1 MSGLFDCLQLTSVAS
16 ASDDS
21 KAGVVTRAG
30 GDIMCARDILMMMRM
45 IHECLD
51 RVSK

>member
-21 KAGVVTRAG
+21 KLSVVTPVTGERET
-30 GDIMCARDILMMMRM
+30 RDGRDVRHQHLDGR
-45 IHECLD
+45 D